1 MSSIK
6 FHSKWEAEVE
16 TDEVL
21 TSGTWYYQNEI
32 PYSAQLIKQKWNY
45 KSTDLPIL
53 DEILEVPF
61 CDYID
66 YSINDEGIIYFWR
79 FESSNNKTSSPVF
92 PTYFLARDHINTYG
106 YKYELNGS

>member
-16 TDEVL
+16 TEEVI

-45 KSTDLPIL
+45 SALPMGIEYHTIQRGDFMYKIANRYGISVNEL
-53 DEILEVPF
+53 CEI
-61 CDYID
+61 
-66 YSINDEGIIYFWR
+66 NGIR
-79 FESSNNKTSSPVF
+79 RNKV
-92 PTYFLARDHINTYG
+92 LIVGRKLRI
-106 YKYELNGS
+106 K